1 MKTNIKTTPLT
12 DFTPVNQEERK
23 NLGIKAGDTIKVWVK
38 IKEKDKVR
46 LQAFEGLVL
55 ATKHGNEP
63 GATFTVRKVS
73 NGVGVERIFPLFSPN
88 IDKIEIVKRARV
100 RRAKLYHIRE
110 KVAREVKRQM
120 RRTRLMNLSTLSD
133 TEETERIRKE
143 AEAEVQAEEDRLAQE
158 AEAQAAV
165 EAKAAE
171 EQVAAE
177 QTEEKEEI
185 ATEEGEQ
192 TAETTVEEAKSMKSP
207 EDTAEAVEAVQEV
220 ANNTETA
227 EEKREEEEKKEA

>member
-1 MKTNIKTTPLT
+1 MKTNIKTTPLV

-23 NLGIKAGDTIKVWVK
+23 ELGIKAGDTVRVWVK
-38 IKEKDKVR
+38 IQEKGKIR
-46 LQAFEGLVL
+46 LQAFEGLIL
-55 ATKHGNEP
+55 AAKHGNEP

-110 KVAREVKRQM
+110 MVAREVKRQM

-143 AEAEVQAEEDRLAQE
+143 EEAIVKAEEDRIAKE
-158 AEAQAAV
+158 AEDKAAA

-171 EQVAAE
+171 EQAAAE
-177 QTEEKEEI
+177 APEEI
-185 ATEEGEQ
+185 ATEETEN
-192 TAETTVEEAKSMKSP
+192 TAETTVEEAAAMEDP
-207 EDTAEAVEAVQEV
+207 ETTTDAVEAVQEV
-220 ANNTETA
+220 ANNSETV
-227 EEKREEEEKKEA
+227 EEKKEKEEEKKEEA